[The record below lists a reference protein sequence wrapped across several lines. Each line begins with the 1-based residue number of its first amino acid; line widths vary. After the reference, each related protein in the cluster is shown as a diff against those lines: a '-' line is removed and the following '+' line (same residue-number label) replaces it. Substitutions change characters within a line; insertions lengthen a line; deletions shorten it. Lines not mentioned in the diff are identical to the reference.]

1 MKRKNII
8 RKNKMAQEKKKS
20 KRRKEKKNSQ
30 EKGKTFG
37 EYVSIFKLLLIAFC
51 LDLFSAMLCIGTL
64 SGTSMNAKEF
74 ILCEIKSE
82 RVIKPIY
89 YRSFPFGEEIKLAR
103 KITLSGKA
111 DIRTIAELHDLIGTS
126 FAKSLFKFIRECG
139 LEKAGDRM
147 QGKSRYKIPV
157 GFHGQTI
164 YHKESGIRKGVPR
177 ATTMQIG
184 EPIFLAEISGFPV
197 IYDFRKSDIS
207 AGGRGAPLSPLI
219 HHVLFAKKGKITIV
233 VNLGGIA
240 NMTYLYED
248 DFSKAKGEDI
258 GPANA
263 LSDHLCQKLLRIKY
277 DKDGKIAKTGEI
289 NLQIFTETI
298 NFLRE
303 NMRGKKSIGEEVEK
317 AKNLVYELVKK
328 DKKLKPSDAVRTALE
343 VSVYFIKEKISRKK
357 ADVVV
362 LCGGGA
368 KNKFFVKRLEEELAP
383 LPLTISEEFGIPPE
397 YVEPILF
404 AYLGYLRMKKKR
416 IYMRNITGAK
426 YPYLPGKI
434 CEV

>member
-1 MKRKNII
+1 
-8 RKNKMAQEKKKS
+8 
-20 KRRKEKKNSQ
+20 
-30 EKGKTFG
+30 
-37 EYVSIFKLLLIAFC
+37 
-51 LDLFSAMLCIGTL
+51 MLCIGTL

-89 YRSFPFGEEIKLAR
+89 YKSFPFGEEIKLAR
-103 KITLSGKA
+103 GITLSGKA
-111 DIRTIAELHDLIGTS
+111 DVRTIAELHDLMGIS
-126 FAKSLFKFIRECG
+126 FAKSLFKFIREFG
-139 LEKAGDRM
+139 LKGTSVEMKRNA
-147 QGKSRYKIPV
+147 RYNIPV

-164 YHKESGIRKGVPR
+164 YHKESGMKRVFPR

-184 EPIFLAEISGFPV
+184 EPIYLAKVSRFPV

-219 HHVLFAKKGKITIV
+219 HHVLFAKKGRRTIV
-233 VNLGGIA
+233 INLGGIA
-240 NMTYLYED
+240 NMTYLHED
-248 DFSKAKGEDI
+248 DFSRAKGEDI

-263 LSDHLCQKLLRIKY
+263 LSDHLCQKLFRIKY
-277 DKDGKIAKTGEI
+277 DKDGKIAKKGEI
-289 NLQIFTETI
+289 NLQIFTETV
-298 NFLRE
+298 NFLSE
-303 NMRGKKSIGEEVEK
+303 NMKGKKSIGEEVEM
-317 AKNLVYELVKK
+317 AKNLVYDMVKK
-328 DKKLKPSDAVRTALE
+328 EKKLKPSDAVRTAID
-343 VSVYFIKEKISRKK
+343 VSVYFIKEKVSRKK

-383 LPLTISEEFGIPPE
+383 IPVTTSEEFGIPPE

-404 AYLGYLRMKKKR
+404 AYLGYLRIKNKR

-426 YPYLPGKI
+426 HPYLPGKI
-434 CEV
+434 CVI